1 MATMLALDPGN
12 RETGWCIVDTITRA
26 PVQGGKDENTL
37 VSGIV
42 SGGAFTVAAI
52 EIIESYGMAVG
63 RDVFE
68 TCEWIGRYKQ
78 LLDDRGVPYHIVTRK
93 EEKLNICGSPRANDT
108 TIRHALIDRFA
119 SHDFRSGKGTKANP
133 DFFYGF
139 RADQWSAY
147 AVATTAIDRA
157 EYEKESVTDGI
168 D

>member
-68 TCEWIGRYKQ
+68 TCEWIG
-78 LLDDRGVPYHIVTRK
+78 
-93 EEKLNICGSPRANDT
+93 ANDT

>member
-1 MATMLALDPGN
+1 MA
-12 RETGWCIVDTITRA
+12 C
-26 PVQGGKDENTL
+26 
-37 VSGIV
+37 
-42 SGGAFTVAAI
+42 
-52 EIIESYGMAVG
+52 GMAVG

-93 EEKLNICGSPRANDT
+93 EEKLTICGSPRANDT

-147 AVATTAIDRA
+147 AVATTALDRA
-157 EYEKESVTDGI
+157 EKEGDNVR
-168 D
+168 

>member
-12 RETGWCIVDTITRA
+12 RETGFCYVDTATRA
-26 PVQGGKDENTL
+26 PLQGGKEPNDF
-37 VSGIV
+37 VSEI
-42 SGGAFTVAAI
+42 ARTCTDFDVAAI

-68 TCEWIGRYKQ
+68 TCEWIGRFKQ
-78 LLDDRGVPYHIVTRK
+78 IFDDRGISYHIITRK
-93 EEKLNICGSPRANDT
+93 EEKLTICGSPRANDT

-147 AVATTAIDRA
+147 AVATTALDRA
-157 EYEKESVTDGI
+157 EKENTSWQK
-168 D
+168 

>member
-1 MATMLALDPGN
+1 MPTMLALDPGN

-42 SGGAFTVAAI
+42 SGGTFAVAAI

-68 TCEWIGRYKQ
+68 TCEWIGRFKQ

-119 SHDFRSGKGTKANP
+119 SHDFRSGKGTKTNP

-147 AVATTAIDRA
+147 AVATTALDRA
-157 EYEKESVTDGI
+157 EYEKEGDNER
-168 D
+168 

>member
-1 MATMLALDPGN
+1 MLALDPGN
-12 RETGWCIVDTITRA
+12 RETGFCYVDTVTRA
-26 PVQGGKDENTL
+26 PLLGGKESNDF
-37 VSGIV
+37 VSEIA
-42 SGGAFTVAAI
+42 SKCTDFDVAAI

-68 TCEWIGRYKQ
+68 TCEWIGRFKQ
-78 LLDDRGVPYHIVTRK
+78 IFDDRGISYHIVTRK

-147 AVATTAIDRA
+147 AVATTALDRA
-157 EYEKESVTDGI
+157 EYEKERVTHGI